1 MGVKVQ
7 YRTRQREEILTY
19 LKTVPGKH
27 VTAADVRNHFQAQSV
42 SVGQTTIYRQLEK
55 LVDEGLLK
63 KYFIDEHSSACF
75 EYVDADQHCH
85 SNPCYHCKCEK
96 CGKLIHMDCH
106 EVAELQEHFMD
117 HHHFKINPL
126 RTVFYGLCAE
136 CLRSER

>member
-7 YRTRQREEILTY
+7 YRTKQREEILSY

-27 VTAADVRNHFQAQSV
+27 VTAADVRSYFQEQAV

-75 EYVDADQHCH
+75 EYVDPESHGNGA
-85 SNPCYHCKCEK
+85 CYHCKCEK
-96 CGKLIHMDCH
+96 CGRLIHMDCH
-106 EVAELQEHFMD
+106 EITELQEHLAK
-117 HHHFKINPL
+117 HHHFRIDPL
-126 RTVFYGLCAE
+126 RTVFYGVCGS
-136 CLRSER
+136 CLAKGE